1 MHLRNKMTKFQLKIF
16 LKAAYEIILVFLQ
29 FFIISLHFFQWQLIP
44 QKQIIQVSTLSY
56 LLGFLIIIIAL
67 IILLFA
73 IKDLGRNLS
82 PFPRPLNKSNL
93 VTTGI
98 YRFTR
103 HPMYYSLIFIS
114 FGVFITKLSIHYLFL
129 STSLGLI
136 IKFKIALEEQ
146 YLKTKFKNYLIY
158 KNEVKY

>member
-1 MHLRNKMTKFQLKIF
+1 MTKFQLKKF
-16 LKAAYEIILVFLQ
+16 FKAAYEIILVFLQ
-29 FFIISLHFFQWQLIP
+29 FFIIILHFFQWEFIP
-44 QKQIIQVSTLSY
+44 QKQIIQINPFSY
-56 LLGFLIIIIAL
+56 LLGILIIIIAF
-67 IILLFA
+67 IIMLVA

-82 PFPRPLNKSNL
+82 PFPRPTNNSNL

-114 FGVFITKLSIHYLFL
+114 LGLFITNLSIYYLFL
-129 STSLGLI
+129 SISLSLI
-136 IKFKIALEEQ
+136 IKFKISLEEQ
-146 YLKTKFKNYLIY
+146 YLNNKFKNYLLY

>member
-1 MHLRNKMTKFQLKIF
+1 MTKFELKKF
-16 LKAAYEIILVFLQ
+16 LKAAYELILVFLQ
-29 FFIISLHFFQWQLIP
+29 FFIITLHFFQWELIP
-44 QKQIIQVSTLSY
+44 QKQIIQVTPFSY
-56 LLGFLIIIIAL
+56 FVGFLIIIIAF
-67 IILLFA
+67 IILLVS

-82 PFPRPLNKSNL
+82 PFPRPINNSNL
-93 VTTGI
+93 ITKGI

-114 FGVFITKLSIHYLFL
+114 FGVFITKLSIYYLVL
-129 STSLGLI
+129 SISLILI

-146 YLKTKFKNYLIY
+146 YLKNKFKNYLFY

>member
-1 MHLRNKMTKFQLKIF
+1 MNKFQLKTF

-29 FFIISLHFFQWQLIP
+29 FVIISLHFFQWEFIP
-44 QKQIIQVSTLSY
+44 QKQIIQAIPFSY
-56 LLGFLIIIIAL
+56 FLGILIIIIAF
-67 IILLFA
+67 IIMLVS

-82 PFPRPLNKSNL
+82 PFPKPINNSNL

-114 FGVFITKLSIHYLFL
+114 IGVFIIKLSIYYLFL
-129 STSLGLI
+129 TISLALI
-136 IKFKIALEEQ
+136 IKFKIALEEK
-146 YLKTKFKNYLIY
+146 YLINKFKNYLLY
-158 KNEVKY
+158 KNEVKV

>member
-1 MHLRNKMTKFQLKIF
+1 MSKFQLKNF
-16 LKAAYEIILVFLQ
+16 FKAAYDLMLVFLQ
-29 FFIISLHFFQWQLIP
+29 FIIISLHFFQWEFIP
-44 QKQIIQVSTLSY
+44 QKQIIQASPYSY
-56 LLGFLIIIIAL
+56 FLGILIIIIAFI
-67 IILLFA
+67 IILIS

-82 PFPRPLNKSNL
+82 PFPRPINNSNL
-93 VTTGI
+93 VTKGI

-114 FGVFITKLSIHYLFL
+114 FGVFITKLSIYYLFL
-129 STSLGLI
+129 STSLIFI

-146 YLKTKFKNYLIY
+146 YLKNKFKNYLIY

>member
-1 MHLRNKMTKFQLKIF
+1 MTKFQLKIF

-29 FFIISLHFFQWQLIP
+29 FFIISLHFFKWEFIP
-44 QKQIIQVSTLSY
+44 EKQIIQVTPFSY
-56 LLGFLIIIIAL
+56 FVGFLIIIIAF
-67 IILLFA
+67 IILLVA

-82 PFPRPLNKSNL
+82 PFPRPIKNSNL
-93 VTTGI
+93 VTKGI

-114 FGVFITKLSIHYLFL
+114 FGVFITKLSFYYLFL
-129 STSLGLI
+129 STSLSLI

-146 YLKTKFKNYLIY
+146 YLENKFKNYLIY
-158 KNEVKY
+158 KNEVRY

>member
-1 MHLRNKMTKFQLKIF
+1 MSKFHLKNL
-16 LKAAYEIILVFLQ
+16 LKAAYDLMLVFLQ
-29 FFIISLHFFQWQLIP
+29 FFIISLHFFQWQFIP
-44 QKQIIQVSTLSY
+44 QKQIIQVSPLSY
-56 LLGFLIIIIAL
+56 LVGFLIIIIAF

-82 PFPRPLNKSNL
+82 PFPRPTNNSNL

-114 FGVFITKLSIHYLFL
+114 IGVFLIKL
-129 STSLGLI
+129 
-136 IKFKIALEEQ
+136 
-146 YLKTKFKNYLIY
+146 
-158 KNEVKY
+158 

>member
-1 MHLRNKMTKFQLKIF
+1 MTKFHLKNF
-16 LKAAYEIILVFLQ
+16 FKAAYEIILVFLQ
-29 FFIISLHFFQWQLIP
+29 VFIISLHFFQWKFIP

-56 LLGFLIIIIAL
+56 LIGFLIIIIAF
-67 IILLFA
+67 IILLVA

-82 PFPRPLNKSNL
+82 PFPRPIKNSNL
-93 VTTGI
+93 VTKGI

-114 FGVFITKLSIHYLFL
+114 FGVFITKLSIYYLFL
-129 STSLGLI
+129 STSLICI

-146 YLKTKFKNYLIY
+146 YLNNKFKNYLLY